1 MILKFVIIVAIGISM
16 NKKYAK
22 TLSNINLT
30 KIDLIIY
37 EADIIYLVQS
47 DESVPLLNLMK
58 SRGK

>member
-1 MILKFVIIVAIGISM
+1 MILNFAIIVNIGIDD
-16 NKKYAK
+16 KKYAK